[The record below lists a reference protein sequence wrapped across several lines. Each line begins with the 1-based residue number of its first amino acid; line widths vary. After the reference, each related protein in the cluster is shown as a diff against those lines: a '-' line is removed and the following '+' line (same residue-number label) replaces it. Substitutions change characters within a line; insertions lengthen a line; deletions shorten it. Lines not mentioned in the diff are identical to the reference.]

1 MSRLPTL
8 VLLLLSI
15 SSAPALAE
23 DSLVEK
29 AAVRNRLYPS
39 QGHLEVSGVAGMLV
53 MPQLVRTVNLNL
65 GLAYSFTETFA
76 VELRGGYALSGLTGL
91 ARSVRD
97 NLMRRDPNSNQDAV
111 VDDLTGLWQLK
122 ANAALGLRW
131 APIYG
136 KVNLV
141 ADLPVHFNF
150 YLWAGPGFATLE
162 RESIVYCERASG
174 SGSGRTCEAPR
185 RDRANRLMG
194 SVAVGMR
201 FFTHPGGALRV
212 ELRDTFFADSFLLD
226 VDRRLAEQG
235 AQTGVPAASP
245 GLIHAVMADV
255 GYTFIF

>member
-8 VLLLLSI
+8 VILLFSLW
-15 SSAPALAE
+15 SARALAE
-23 DSLVEK
+23 DSLVEN

-39 QGHLEVSGVAGMLV
+39 QGHLEVSGVAGFLA

-65 GLAYSFTETFA
+65 GLAYAFTETFA
-76 VELRGGYALSGLTGL
+76 VEVRGGYAISGLTGL
-91 ARSVRD
+91 AQSVRD
-97 NLMRRDPNSNQDAV
+97 NLMLRDPNNNQDAI

-150 YLWAGPGFATLE
+150 YLWAGPGFAALE
-162 RESIVYCERASG
+162 RESIVYCQQASAD
-174 SGSGRTCEAPR
+174 RTCAAPR
-185 RDRANRLMG
+185 VDHANRLMG
-194 SVAVGMR
+194 SAAVGMR
-201 FFTHPGGALRV
+201 FFTHRGGAIRL
-212 ELRDTFFADSFLLD
+212 ELRDTFFADSFLID
-226 VDRRLAEQG
+226 VDRRVAEQG
-235 AQTGVPAASP
+235 GQTGAPASSP
-245 GLIHAVMADV
+245 GLIHAVTADV